1 MNSEFEKELDLLLHD
16 GLKANPLRIE
26 YAEKVRELAVLR
38 DRLLADGHS
47 VEETAKIL
55 HERRRTIG
63 HVYKEAASRPI
74 RDLNDR
80 LTVDGFKEWYEKRQ
94 EYSILILIYHSA

>member
-16 GLKANPLRIE
+16 GLKTNPLRIE

-47 VEETAKIL
+47 VET
-55 HERRRTIG
+55 HQG
-63 HVYKEAASRPI
+63 SQRPAHGGW
-74 RDLNDR
+74 
-80 LTVDGFKEWYEKRQ
+80 V
-94 EYSILILIYHSA
+94 